1 MVTKLMSSF
10 NSFNKDMDKMRTDEG
25 DGGLIGG
32 TITKVRD
39 KVNSTLGVPQTL
51 IPSSYTKTT
60 QDKTLNDTG
69 IWCSIRILKKNK

>member
-1 MVTKLMSSF
+1 MVTKLRIALRSTP
-10 NSFNKDMDKMRTDEG
+10 DMDKMRTDEG

-51 IPSSYTKTT
+51 IPVHIPKQLKIKHLMT
-60 QDKTLNDTG
+60 QSLVFNQDT
-69 IWCSIRILKKNK
+69 